1 MECKLL
7 WGQDGGAR
15 IRIDDKTLSPVAY
28 MTYAPEAE
36 RFASFRAD
44 GLKLYSIGIYAG
56 DQGVNRHSGLR
67 PFRSGFFCGPGRY
80 DFDEVAQDLARIAPP
95 ARRPISCPGSIWI
108 VPNGGRRSIRR
119 SCAGIIAETPCG
131 SPSPLKNGGR
141 IWAGPWRR

>member
-56 DQGVNRHSGLR
+56 DQGINSHSGLR

-80 DFDEVAQDLARIAPP
+80 DFDEVAQDLARIAPTGKEAYILP
-95 ARRPISCPGSIWI
+95 RIYLDCPKWWE
-108 VPNGGRRSIRR
+108 
-119 SCAGIIAETPCG
+119 AEHPEELCRD
-131 SPSPLKNGGR
+131 PSPLKNGGR
-141 IWAGPWRR
+141 IWAVPWRR